1 MTDLTRAAL
10 LVLRIHRKSAD
21 CLKLTDLLSP
31 PMASSQIFFLPSS
44 SEAHKP
50 PSANRRKRKRRESE
64 AEDEDQQLGD
74 RPTSSFVSLS
84 RDQASQYR
92 LAGIEPGTE
101 LPTAPFPHREP
112 SKFKPSS
119 HDIGGSRISAAFHK
133 QPGQASLRQRHLNVL
148 TTIMHHALLKGD
160 YQRAGKAWAMLLRS
174 GSAAIRLGDTTM
186 DLHKGG
192 QWEIAAEMLLRRTP
206 SRLAQPSSQH
216 ERSGATARE
225 QAFPAPNSQP
235 VITEECLRTARDFY
249 ERLIV
254 QFPIHP
260 NRSNTQI
267 EFYLAMFSLW
277 IYEISERAKLDQQRL
292 MQRDGTMMQPDDFD
306 EESNLLEPMDQDELV
321 TLELGQIQANEIQG
335 ARQIASRLDD
345 LLSLPPYDKD
355 PRLLHLRGSIALWMG
370 DLVENERERE
380 QLRAQDFFHRT
391 LVNGGRLWQPA
402 HGSPEST

>member
-1 MTDLTRAAL
+1 
-10 LVLRIHRKSAD
+10 
-21 CLKLTDLLSP
+21 
-31 PMASSQIFFLPSS
+31 
-44 SEAHKP
+44 
-50 PSANRRKRKRRESE
+50 
-64 AEDEDQQLGD
+64 
-74 RPTSSFVSLS
+74 
-84 RDQASQYR
+84 
-92 LAGIEPGTE
+92 
-101 LPTAPFPHREP
+101 
-112 SKFKPSS
+112 
-119 HDIGGSRISAAFHK
+119 
-133 QPGQASLRQRHLNVL
+133 
-148 TTIMHHALLKGD
+148 
-160 YQRAGKAWAMLLRS
+160 
-174 GSAAIRLGDTTM
+174 M

-216 ERSGATARE
+216 ERSGATAPE

-277 IYEISERAKLDQQRL
+277 IYEISERAKSDQQRL
-292 MQRDGTMMQPDDFD
+292 MQRDGTTMQPDDFD
-306 EESNLLEPMDQDELV
+306 EENNLLEPMDQDDLV

-391 LVNGGRLWQPA
+391 LANGGRLWQPA
-402 HGSPEST
+402 HGSPESTEIL